1 MILSAPQNWMPCL
14 ISDHAPSAVH
24 KAISVQANLRAA
36 QVKKSAA
43 AFFGRSQH
51 DFICAAKPDALF
63 DL

>member
-1 MILSAPQNWMPCL
+1 MPCL

-43 AFFGRSQH
+43 AFFGRSQN